1 MISQADVIKEVSKR
15 TGYRKVDI
23 KAVLECFEEVVL
35 DYVKELEEVKIFN
48 GLTLRGEH
56 KNARTV
62 WNPAKLDYQERR
74 AGTIVKARITNA
86 LRKKFF

>member
-23 KAVLECFEEVVL
+23 KAVMECFE
-35 DYVKELEEVKIFN
+35 
-48 GLTLRGEH
+48 
-56 KNARTV
+56 
-62 WNPAKLDYQERR
+62 ERR